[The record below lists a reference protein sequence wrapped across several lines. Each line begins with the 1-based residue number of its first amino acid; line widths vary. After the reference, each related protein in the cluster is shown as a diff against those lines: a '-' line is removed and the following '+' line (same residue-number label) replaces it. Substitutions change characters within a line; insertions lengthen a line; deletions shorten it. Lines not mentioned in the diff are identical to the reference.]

1 VDTLFENI
9 VKEHGISY
17 AVFDEHLV
25 LVDCSDS
32 FYIQFD
38 HLSPK
43 EEPLIWDIFPEVIGV
58 ETEVREIQAG
68 RSESFRLERISHLD
82 RRMDV
87 HYYNL
92 SIVRRDPQSEDVLC
106 LLTDVTGQA
115 QLEQILQQQTNELKL
130 LQASLHHNLRHGSF
144 RLIGHSEQIENVRSI
159 IRKIRNI
166 HGTTVLLQGESGTG
180 KNLVARLIHQSSD
193 YADCPFVELN
203 CAAIPST
210 LLEAELFGYEKGA
223 FTNAV
228 NSKKG
233 LLETADGGTL
243 FLDEISELP
252 LTLQSKFLSFIE
264 TKRFRRLG
272 STIERTVKVRIIA
285 ATNRDLRE
293 AVDAREF
300 RQDLFFRINILS
312 LNMPPLRDLDDDVL
326 EIAQNFV
333 VHYASEFGKR
343 LQGLSPSAKQ
353 KLLAYEWPGNIREL
367 RNAIE
372 RASIFAEGPLIT
384 AEDLFVKAPGAPG
397 GETESSHF
405 DFNLPD
411 EGFSIYEFEKEL
423 IQKALKKAQSNQT
436 RAAKLLGLSLDTLR
450 YRMKKYDIIE

>member
-1 VDTLFENI
+1 MDTLFKKV

-17 AVFDEHLV
+17 AVFDKHLV

-38 HLSPK
+38 NLSAK
-43 EEPLIWDIFPEVIGV
+43 EEPLLWDVFPELIGV
-58 ETEVREIQAG
+58 ETAVKEIQTG
-68 RSESFRLERISHLD
+68 KSESFRLQRITHLD
-82 RRMDV
+82 QRKDV

-92 SIVRRDPQSEDVLC
+92 SILRRDPGKEDVLC
-106 LLTDVTGQA
+106 LLTDVTKQA
-115 QLEQILQQQTNELKL
+115 QLEQILQQQTNEIKL
-130 LQASLHHNLRHGSF
+130 LQASLHHNLRHGTF
-144 RLIGHSEQIENVRSI
+144 RLIGHSEQIEKVRSI

-166 HGTTVLLQGESGTG
+166 HGTTVLIQGESGTG

-193 YADCPFVELN
+193 YADYPFVELN

-252 LTLQSKFLSFIE
+252 LSLQSKFLSFIE

-272 STIERTVKVRIIA
+272 STTERSVKVRIIA

-300 RQDLFFRINILS
+300 RQDLYFRINILS
-312 LNMPPLRDLDDDVL
+312 LYMPPLRGLGDDVL
-326 EIAQNFV
+326 EIAHNFV
-333 VHYASEFGKR
+333 VHYAHEFGKR
-343 LQGLSPSAKQ
+343 LQSLSPSAKQ
-353 KLLAYEWPGNIREL
+353 KLLAYDWPGNIREL

-372 RASIFAEGPLIT
+372 RASIFSEGPLIT
-384 AEDLFVKAPGAPG
+384 AEDLFVKAPSISGVEP
-397 GETESSHF
+397 ESTHF

-411 EGFSIYEFEKEL
+411 EGFNIYDFEKEL
-423 IQKALKKAQSNQT
+423 IQKALKKAKSNQT
-436 RAAKLLGLSLDTLR
+436 QAAKLLGLSLDTLR